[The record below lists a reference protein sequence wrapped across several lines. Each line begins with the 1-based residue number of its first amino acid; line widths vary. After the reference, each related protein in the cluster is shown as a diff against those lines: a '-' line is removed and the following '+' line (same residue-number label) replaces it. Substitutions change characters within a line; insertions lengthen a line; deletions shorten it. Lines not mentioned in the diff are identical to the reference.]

1 MPRRGRPRKVAITL
15 SGHERIASAPRRI
28 APKTTSRS
36 DLLELFHSQGL
47 MPWFDVAAARVYQR
61 VMTSVEPSA
70 RDSTVGKVAARVAVQ
85 QGDARRS
92 AAAAALDCRAIASEL
107 SAIVVSQLGVEADTL
122 LRAFLIVG
130 LRSDEV
136 ARQIVGKASARAAR
150 STAQEFRKTCADL
163 ARVLAS
169 PRGAELMARLR

>member
-36 DLLELFHSQGL
+36 DILELFHSQGL

-70 RDSTVGKVAARVAVQ
+70 RDSTVGKVAARVRF
-85 QGDARRS
+85 GWPS
-92 AAAAALDCRAIASEL
+92 ASLISLMRAY
-107 SAIVVSQLGVEADTL
+107 AI
-122 LRAFLIVG
+122 F
-130 LRSDEV
+130 
-136 ARQIVGKASARAAR
+136 
-150 STAQEFRKTCADL
+150 
-163 ARVLAS
+163 LAS
-169 PRGAELMARLR
+169 FLQCGQRFGQPCSSP